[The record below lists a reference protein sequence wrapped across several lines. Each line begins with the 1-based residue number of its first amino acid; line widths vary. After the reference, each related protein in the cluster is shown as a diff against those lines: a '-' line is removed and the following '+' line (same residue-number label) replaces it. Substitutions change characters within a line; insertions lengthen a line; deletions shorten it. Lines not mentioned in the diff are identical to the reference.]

1 MERGN
6 EWNGE
11 REVMAESLVERYL
24 QEIGK
29 VPLLS
34 KEEERELARRIKAGD
49 EEARE
54 RFISAN
60 LRLVVS
66 IARRYHGYGLPLLDL
81 IQEGNVGLLRAVERF
96 DPEKGYKFSTYATW
110 WIRQAIVRALSE
122 QGRIIRLPEHIIEL
136 IQKINEAE
144 QKFLQDEG
152 HRPALSELAEMLE
165 LPEEK
170 IRQAKEAAAY
180 PLSLE
185 APLTEGGG
193 ETLGDF
199 LQLDEPHPAEEGTQ
213 EILISLLEELLSE
226 LPEREQ
232 QILELRFG
240 LGESEP
246 LTLEEVG
253 QRLGISR
260 ERVRQLEEQALDRL
274 RGPLVRQGM
283 ERYRESH

>member
-1 MERGN
+1 MEAGN

-11 REVMAESLVERYL
+11 REVTAESLVERYL

-34 KEEERELARRIKAGD
+34 KKEERELARRIKEGD

-66 IARRYHGYGLPLLDL
+66 IARRYYGYGLPLLDL
-81 IQEGNVGLLRAVERF
+81 IQEGNMGLLRAVERF

-122 QGRIIRLPEHIIEL
+122 QGRTIRLPEHIIEL

-144 QKFLQDEG
+144 QKFLQDKG
-152 HRPALSELAEMLE
+152 HRPTLLELAEMLE
-165 LPEEK
+165 LPQEK

-185 APLTEGGG
+185 APLGEGGG
-193 ETLGDF
+193 ETLGDL
-199 LQLDEPHPAEEGTQ
+199 LQLDEPQPAEEGTQ
-213 EILISLLEELLSE
+213 EILTSLLEELLGE

-232 QILELRFG
+232 QILELRYG

-283 ERYRESH
+283 ERYQESD